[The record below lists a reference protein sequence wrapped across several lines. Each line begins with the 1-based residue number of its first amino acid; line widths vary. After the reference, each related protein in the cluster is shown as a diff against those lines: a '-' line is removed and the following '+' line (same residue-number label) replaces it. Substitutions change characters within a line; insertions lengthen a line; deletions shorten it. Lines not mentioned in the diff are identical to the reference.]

1 MKHQEFDCFF
11 PDKSTVF
18 GRSRGGCDL
27 TETAWGI
34 GKNSILFLSGF
45 SPNEAPLSRL
55 LLQWRNDLSRQENR
69 DGILGDFDLKL
80 LKNKCTVHIVA
91 CINPDS
97 FKINQNGIFKN
108 ERFSKNTLRSSEN
121 SENDL
126 PSCKNLRGVDLNRN
140 FNSNWI
146 KLRQS
151 NPYRTDIG
159 AFPESEP
166 ETAYLAARLKAN
178 LPRSAVILRQGN
190 SGIFFPTHATE
201 KERREADFLGDY
213 AGLSVSPAHATDGT
227 LLQWLT
233 DRGCKAL
240 EIRINEIPPHQ
251 YPRFRDLLTMC
262 AALT

>member
-1 MKHQEFDCFF
+1 MTHQGFHWFF
-11 PDKSTVF
+11 PEKSTVF
-18 GRSRGGCDL
+18 GQSRGGCDL
-27 TETAWGI
+27 TEMIWGA
-34 GKNSILFLSGF
+34 GKNSILFLTGF
-45 SPNEAPLSRL
+45 CKEEAFLSRL
-55 LLQWRNDLSRQENR
+55 LLQWRNDLSQQENR

-97 FKINQNGIFKN
+97 FKINQNGISKKSG
-108 ERFSKNTLRSSEN
+108 FSENTLKSSEN
-121 SENDL
+121 SEKNL
-126 PSCKNLRGVDLNRN
+126 LFCKNLRGVDLNRN

-146 KLRQS
+146 KLRRL
-151 NPYRTDIG
+151 NPYRTDLG

-166 ETAYLAARLKAN
+166 ETAYLTAHLKAN
-178 LPRSAVILRQGN
+178 FPRSAVLLRRGN
-190 SGIFFPTHATE
+190 SGIFVPMQATE

-213 AGLSVSPAHATDGT
+213 AGLSVSPAHDTDGT

-240 EIRINEIPPHQ
+240 EVRINEIPHPQ
-251 YPRFRDLLTMC
+251 YPRFRNFLTMC

>member
-1 MKHQEFDCFF
+1 MTNQGFDWFF
-11 PDKSTVF
+11 PEKSTVF
-18 GRSRGGCDL
+18 GRSRGGFDL
-27 TETAWGI
+27 TETVWGA
-34 GKNSILFLSGF
+34 GKNSILFLTGF
-45 SPNEAPLSRL
+45 CKEEAFLSRL
-55 LLQWRNDLSRQENR
+55 LLQWRNDLFQQENG

-80 LKNKCTVHIVA
+80 LKNKCTVRIIA

-97 FKINQNGIFKN
+97 FKINQNGI
-108 ERFSKNTLRSSEN
+108 SKNGNFSENTLKSSEN
-121 SENDL
+121 SEKNL
-126 PSCKNLRGVDLNRN
+126 PFCKNLRGVDLNRN

-166 ETAYLAARLKAN
+166 ETAYLTTHLKTN
-178 LPRSAVILRQGN
+178 FPRSAVLLRRGN
-190 SGIFFPTHATE
+190 PGIFVPIQATE

-213 AGLSVSPAHATDGT
+213 SGVSVFPAHDTDGT

-240 EIRINEIPPHQ
+240 ELRIDEIPTRQ
-251 YPRFRDLLTMC
+251 YPRFRNLLTMC